1 MSTEIKNSWKR
12 ISIFLFLCV
21 LALLAYLFTNIHQ
34 QERSSDEVDVTLP
47 LRFSSHMKIM
57 HLGRDVE
64 LAEWGDVLEKSL
76 REGKIAGRG
85 KNMQVVIPE
94 NYSASMLQGIVYELC
109 RLGVNEFYARTE
121 EGVETK
127 LGVAGSECYRQ
138 FRNVTHDQYQMI
150 LEGGDGQVLKVKNN
164 GNDYSIWKKTINSTD
179 QPISWEGVKSYD
191 AVFLFVR
198 HDIPAGWLIREMDK
212 AKKHTLVPPWPQI
225 IGGEN

>member
-1 MSTEIKNSWKR
+1 
-12 ISIFLFLCV
+12 
-21 LALLAYLFTNIHQ
+21 
-34 QERSSDEVDVTLP
+34 
-47 LRFSSHMKIM
+47 
-57 HLGRDVE
+57 
-64 LAEWGDVLEKSL
+64 
-76 REGKIAGRG
+76 
-85 KNMQVVIPE
+85 
-94 NYSASMLQGIVYELC
+94 
-109 RLGVNEFYARTE
+109 
-121 EGVETK
+121 
-127 LGVAGSECYRQ
+127 
-138 FRNVTHDQYQMI
+138 MI